1 MDNIF
6 FYLSK
11 YIWVVISPDSLFV
24 ILLLICLLLFLLKKT
39 KRATLLLGFLTV
51 FTLLTS
57 FFKVGEWMLYPL
69 ESRYLH
75 NPDLPEQVD
84 GIIVLGGS
92 ILPDLSAEWQQLET
106 NQFHER
112 LSSFLQL
119 AQRYPDA
126 RLVFSGGNASTNKD
140 RPTEAR
146 TAETYFL
153 QSGISP
159 ERLFID
165 NKARNTAENASYSKQ
180 LVNPQPNEAWI
191 MITTAYHMPRAIGVF
206 CRHNWNVIPYPVD
219 HQTLPSKLY
228 QPQFRLIEHANNLVL
243 ASHEW
248 LGLLAYY
255 LSGKTHQLFPSQCNN
270 QSPQ

>member
-1 MDNIF
+1 MDEIF

-11 YIWVVISPDSLFV
+11 YIWILISPDSLFI
-24 ILLLICLLLFLLKKT
+24 ILLSICLLLFLLKQVK
-39 KRATLLLGFLTV
+39 KATFLLGFLTF
-51 FTLLTS
+51 FTLFIS
-57 FFKVGEWMLYPL
+57 FFKVGDWMLYPL
-69 ESRYLH
+69 ESRYQH

-92 ILPDLSAEWQQLET
+92 ILPDLSVEWQQLET
-106 NQFHER
+106 NQSHER

-119 AQRYPDA
+119 AQLHPNA
-126 RLVFSGGNASTNKD
+126 RLVFSGGNASTNRD
-140 RPTEAR
+140 RPTEAQ

-153 QSGISP
+153 KSGISS

-180 LVNPQPNEAWI
+180 LVNPKSSETWVL
-191 MITTAYHMPRAIGVF
+191 ITTAYHMPRAVGVF
-206 CRHNWNVIPYPVD
+206 CQHNWKVIPYPVD

-228 QPQFRLIEHANNLVL
+228 QPQYSLIGHANNLVL

-255 LSGKTHQLFPSQCNN
+255 LNGKTHQLLPAQCNIQTN
-270 QSPQ
+270 